1 MIKLV
6 AGLGNPGDKYKN
18 TRHNIGFDV
27 IDILAERL
35 NISWSDKYDGA
46 FAEIKYNKE
55 KLFLLKL
62 YEFIR
67 KICCCC
73 C

>member
-35 NISWSDKYDGA
+35 NISWSDQHGR
-46 FAEIKYNKE
+46 I
-55 KLFLLKL
+55 
-62 YEFIR
+62 
-67 KICCCC
+67 
-73 C
+73 

>member
-46 FAEIKYNKE
+46 FAEIKFISAKTLYI
-55 KLFLLKL
+55 